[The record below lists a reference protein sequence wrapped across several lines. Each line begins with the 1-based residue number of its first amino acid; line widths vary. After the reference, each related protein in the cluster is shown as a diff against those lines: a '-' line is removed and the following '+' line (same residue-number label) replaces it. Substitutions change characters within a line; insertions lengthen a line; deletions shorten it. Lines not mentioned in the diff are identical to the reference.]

1 MDLRNF
7 LDSTYLKLASAA
19 NLTEEA
25 NAEAVKNVVAEAIAE
40 NFVAVMIR
48 PNMVKMAKQ
57 MILEAGSTVAVGTVI
72 GFPEGTMSIEEK
84 LQEAEQA
91 IEDGADEL
99 DFVVNYEA
107 FVAGD
112 TDLIRSEISKGTAIA
127 LLHMKKVKW
136 IIETAAL
143 DIHQITQL
151 CSLIKNVVLTSFP
164 EDNYSSVFVKSSTG
178 YYKPQT
184 GRSVGA
190 TIPAIVT
197 MLENAAPLPVK
208 ASGGIKTYEEAVEY
222 INLGV
227 KRIGTSAA
235 KIIADGGVS
244 AGSY

>member
-1 MDLRNF
+1 MDLRNY
-7 LDSTYLKLASAA
+7 LDSTYLKLASEA

-25 NAEAVKNVVAEAIAE
+25 NDEAVRNVIDEAIAE

-48 PNMVKMAKQ
+48 PDHVKMAKQ
-57 MILEAGSTVAVGTVI
+57 MILDAGSTVSVGTVI
-72 GFPEGTMSIEEK
+72 GFPEGTASIEEK
-84 LQEAEQA
+84 LQEAEKA
-91 IEDGADEL
+91 IVDGADEL
-99 DFVVNYEA
+99 DFVINYEA
-107 FVAGD
+107 YISGD
-112 TDLIRSEISKGTAIA
+112 TDLIKAEISKGTAVG

-136 IIETAAL
+136 IIESAAL

-151 CSLIKNVVLTSFP
+151 CSLIKNVVLTGFT
-164 EDNYSSVFVKSSTG
+164 EENYSSVFVKSSTG
-178 YYKPQT
+178 YYKLEA
-184 GRSVGA
+184 GRPSGA